1 MKPRGSESW
10 FAALALAGAGVLIWA
25 ERRRALR
32 ARTEPVVERAV
43 TNLALAGL
51 TAAATHVA
59 MTPVVQPLTWW
70 VERRRLGLAQ
80 RLCAPAWLRDTLAI
94 VLLDYTLYWWHVL
107 EHRVPWLYRFHQV
120 HHADLDLDLSTAA
133 RFHFGEFMASVPW
146 RAAQIIVIGASPR
159 ALGLWQRLTLLSV
172 AFHHSNIRLPLGVE
186 RRLSVVLTTPQLHG
200 IHHSI
205 VEDEQNSNWS
215 SGLTV
220 WDRMHGTYRADVP
233 QTGIAI
239 GVPAYRE
246 PEDVTLPRSI
256 AMPFLPLAPWLL
268 PDGCVPE

>member
-1 MKPRGSESW
+1 MRKNGLGSL
-10 FAALALAGAGVLIWA
+10 FGALAVATVGVLIWA

-32 ARTEPVVERAV
+32 ARTEPVIERAV

-59 MTPVVQPLTWW
+59 MTPIVQPLTRW
-70 VERRRLGLAQ
+70 VERQRVGVVQ
-80 RLCAPAWLRDTLAI
+80 RLRAPAWLRDALTV

-120 HHADLDLDLSTAA
+120 HHADLDLDVSTAA
-133 RFHFGEFMASVPW
+133 RFHFGEFIASVPW
-146 RAAQIIVIGASPR
+146 RAAQIIVIGVSPR

-186 RRLSVVLTTPQLHG
+186 RRLSVVLTTPRLHG

-205 VEDEQNSNWS
+205 VEGEQNSNWS
-215 SGLTV
+215 SGLTA
-220 WDRMHGTYRADVP
+220 WDRLHGTYRADVR
-233 QTGIAI
+233 QAEIAI

-246 PEDVTLPRSI
+246 PEDVTLPKSI
-256 AMPFLPLAPWLL
+256 AMPFMPLAPWRL
-268 PDGCVPE
+268 PDGRVPE